1 MYYVS
6 RQFFSSMFFK
16 KQLRFHVSEKILLML
31 HKYINPVANI
41 IRLKVVLFIL
51 WWAELETLTLILKPI
66 SR

>member
-51 WWAELETLTLILKPI
+51 
-66 SR
+66 